1 MILRPNSPLID
12 RLITVGIDPRY
23 ETFLASGVPLVDY
36 PGETLQCRN
45 ELDRTNWMELRDLC
59 REAIAAEKAYYAAN
73 ELPDPVD
80 GWGAGLITEP
90 GIRTTSNAYIRPTV
104 AATLAIL
111 ATITT
116 WAFAGQANWWRM
128 KDEARACTTPAA
140 LEAIDLEQ
148 GWP

>member
-1 MILRPNSPLID
+1 MLRPGSPLPERRIIAID
-12 RLITVGIDPRY
+12 ARY
-23 ETFLASGVPLVDY
+23 NAFLSGGVPLADY

-59 REAIAAEKAYYAAN
+59 RQAIEAEKAYYAAN
-73 ELPDPVD
+73 NLPDPEA
-80 GWGAGLITEP
+80 GWGAGLITAP
-90 GIRTTSNAYIRPTV
+90 GIRTTSNAYIQPTV

-111 ATITT
+111 ASITT

-128 KDEARACTTPAA
+128 KDEARACTTREA
-140 LEAIDLEQ
+140 LEAVNLET

>member
-1 MILRPNSPLID
+1 MLRPNSPLID
-12 RLITVGIDPRY
+12 RRILDIDARY
-23 ETFLASGVPLVDY
+23 VAFLSGGVPLADY

-59 REAIAAEKAYYAAN
+59 RQAIEAEKAYYAAN

-80 GWGAGLITEP
+80 GWGAGLITAP

-111 ATITT
+111 ATITA
-116 WAFAGQANWWRM
+116 WAFEAQANWWRM
-128 KDEARACTTPAA
+128 KDEARAATNRQD